1 MIPVCHNLRGY
12 GNRAFA
18 CLATDGKGTMGVVSR
33 IYQKTNKAKKRNRLI
48 DICTKKNLKSL
59 FM

>member
-1 MIPVCHNLRGY
+1 MATGHP
-12 GNRAFA
+12 RAS
-18 CLATDGKGTMGVVSR
+18 LQTERERWVVVSR